1 MCVLISFYLSP
12 FVVFFFKQNLWPAAS
27 KRPLIICIPIK
38 DHKIGLGIKRGRP
51 LCVEALEEKLAWA
64 FDRLC
69 HIRITINLCAP
80 SGKSD
85 FRNRQIFHFLFYC
98 LSFLKKRTKHGLQSS
113 FVYSLFK
120 HQQHNFRTNK
130 CENLNYPTSN
140 CRFKLETL
148 NRQDRESPTS
158 TIRPGLSPFWSCF
171 SSLIFDLFV
180 EISFSF
186 LFLLYYLSQGDQKY

>member
-1 MCVLISFYLSP
+1 MFIKICLSVFLLMCVLISFYLSP

-85 FRNRQIFHFLFYC
+85 FRNRQIFH
-98 LSFLKKRTKHGLQSS
+98 
-113 FVYSLFK
+113 
-120 HQQHNFRTNK
+120 
-130 CENLNYPTSN
+130 
-140 CRFKLETL
+140 
-148 NRQDRESPTS
+148 
-158 TIRPGLSPFWSCF
+158 
-171 SSLIFDLFV
+171 LFV
-180 EISFSF
+180 EISFYFIVYRF
-186 LFLLYYLSQGDQKY
+186 LKNGRNTASSLHLFTVFSNISSIIFEQINVKI